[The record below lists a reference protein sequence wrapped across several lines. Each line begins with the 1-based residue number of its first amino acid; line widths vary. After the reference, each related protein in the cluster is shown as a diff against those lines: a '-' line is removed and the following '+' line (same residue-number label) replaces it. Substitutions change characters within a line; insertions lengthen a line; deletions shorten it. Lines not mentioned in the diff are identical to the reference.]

1 MHDERSSEV
10 ERHPERGLG
19 VALSSGSAATVADA
33 AQALEDGRAAR
44 AISRLTGGE
53 RTKLFTLLDSG
64 YGADLIEE
72 LPEAQSGDILSRL
85 PASSAAAI
93 VDALPSDEQ
102 ADLLGRLGP
111 DRANRVLQAMRPDR
125 AAGARQLLEYGRDT
139 AGGLMV
145 TEYLAYPESAAP
157 DEVLRDI
164 RQHATVYRR
173 YDTQDLYVVSPDG
186 RLRGA
191 VQTRDL
197 LFAEPGQRVGELASP
212 EPLRLRVET
221 PLDELERMFERHQ
234 LDSAPVIDAAAGTL
248 VGIVRRQDVEQAAK
262 ESASRDL
269 LKIAGILG
277 GEELRT
283 LPLTGRLTRRVVWL
297 TINLLLDLVA
307 VSVIAVYQ
315 NTIASVV
322 ALAVFLP
329 IISDM
334 GGNAG
339 GQSTA
344 VSIRELTMGL
354 LRPSDVFRV
363 IRAEVVLGL
372 VAGVVVGALTA
383 AAAYFWRGSA
393 MLGAVVGIGLA
404 VNLLVAACLGGIM
417 PLLLRR
423 LRLDPAVASGPIL
436 TTATDTVGF
445 FVTLTLATVALP
457 YLR

>member
-19 VALSSGSAATVADA
+19 VALASGSAATVADA

-53 RTKLFTLLDSG
+53 RTKLFTLLEPR

-111 DRANRVLQAMRPDR
+111 DRANGVLQAMRPDR
-125 AAGARQLLEYGRDT
+125 AAGARQLLEYGQDT

-173 YDTQDLYVVSPDG
+173 YDVQDLYVVSRDD

-197 LFAEPGQRVGELASP
+197 LFAEPGQRIGELASP

-234 LDSAPVIDAAAGTL
+234 LDSAPVVDAAGTL

-383 AAAYFWRGSA
+383 AAAYFWRGSV
-393 MLGAVVGIGLA
+393 MLGAVVGVGLA

-436 TTATDTVGF
+436 TTATDTIGF

>member
-19 VALSSGSAATVADA
+19 VALASGSAATVADA

-53 RTKLFTLLDSG
+53 RTKLFTLLEPR

-111 DRANRVLQAMRPDR
+111 DRANGVLQAMRPDR

-173 YDTQDLYVVSPDG
+173 YDVQDLYVVSRDD

-197 LFAEPGQRVGELASP
+197 LFAEPGQRIGELASP

-234 LDSAPVIDAAAGTL
+234 LDSAPVVDAAGTL

-383 AAAYFWRGSA
+383 AAAYFWRGSV
-393 MLGAVVGIGLA
+393 MLGAVVGVGLA

-436 TTATDTVGF
+436 TTATDTIGF